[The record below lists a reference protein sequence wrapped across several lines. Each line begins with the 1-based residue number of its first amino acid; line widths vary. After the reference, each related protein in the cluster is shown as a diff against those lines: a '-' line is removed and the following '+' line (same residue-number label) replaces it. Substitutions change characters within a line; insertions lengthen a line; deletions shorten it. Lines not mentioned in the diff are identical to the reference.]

1 MKHIIYPR
9 LIYSECLRNEH
20 EKGVNG
26 VPRRRRISIVKRVGF
41 SVKFHAEGKPR
52 DVCKTQSFSL
62 CGVYVG
68 LVSGSNG
75 TSWLHCVSDH
85 IAVFLP
91 SPFPFR

>member
-1 MKHIIYPR
+1 MVFQ
-9 LIYSECLRNEH
+9 EQ
-20 EKGVNG
+20 GVYL
-26 VPRRRRISIVKRVGF
+26 SIVKRVGF
-41 SVKFHAEGKPR
+41 SVKFQREGKGR

-62 CGVYVG
+62 CGVCVG

-91 SPFPFR
+91 SPFPLR